1 MVILGLD
8 PGTKRAGFGL
18 INKEK
23 NNISF
28 ISGGILKSS
37 SENESEI
44 LSEISNDL
52 EKIIKKFKP
61 DLAAIE
67 KLFFMKNKKTGLQV
81 AEARGVL
88 ILTLKNNSVPFLE
101 FSPTEIKSC
110 LTGSGHANKKEV
122 QKIVEI
128 ILNKKI
134 KGVDDISDAL
144 AAAILAANYRF

>member
-1 MVILGLD
+1 MIILGLD

-18 INKEK
+18 VNKEGGRL
-23 NNISF
+23 SF
-28 ISGGILKSS
+28 LAGGILKSF

-44 LSEISNDL
+44 LSEISKDL
-52 EKIIKKFKP
+52 EKIIKEFKP
-61 DLAAIE
+61 GLASIE

-110 LTGSGHANKKEV
+110 LTGSGRADKKEV
-122 QKIVEI
+122 QKTVEL

-144 AAAILAANYRF
+144 AAAILAANSRF